1 MILIYDNQMKDS
13 CYYNT
18 PIVLNIAAIMI
29 GDGHNLNL
37 SNWDILLKLHDRG
50 LQKISKLH
58 PSYDPLH
65 YVLLFLK
72 DNSGWHINISLI
84 EAIKRKRIITI

>member
-1 MILIYDNQMKDS
+1 MKDS

-37 SNWDILLKLHDRG
+37 SN
-50 LQKISKLH
+50 
-58 PSYDPLH
+58 
-65 YVLLFLK
+65 
-72 DNSGWHINISLI
+72 
-84 EAIKRKRIITI
+84 